1 MLDPKYFL
9 NFLNKKG
16 INFFCG
22 VPDSCVAPFVEKLK
36 KNYVMANEGTAVAF
50 GAGYYLSTKKIP
62 LVYFQ
67 NSGLGNATDPLTN
80 LLNKEIYG
88 LPIVLLI
95 GWRGHPNIK
104 DEPQHIIQGKIL
116 KKTLVSFGIRYK
128 ELSSKK
134 SLTAIRNLIN
144 YSKTKSRIV
153 AILVNKNSFISNK
166 KKKNNFNNY
175 KIKRRDAL
183 LQILKKSSKK
193 DKFFSSVGFNS
204 REIFQLCLKEKI
216 SRKIFYLIGGMG
228 HTAAVALG
236 SNLHDKNVKNTICI
250 DGDGSFI
257 MHMGSIVNTGNLS
270 KKNFKYVVFKNDKHE
285 SVGNINLKF
294 DLDYKKFSQ
303 SVGFKKFIV
312 TKNKSKLFKDINNL
326 LNYKGSVFHLIYVKN
341 ETFKNLIRVNNIAKI
356 KKNFLLK

>member
-1 MLDPKYFL
+1 MLDPKNFL
-9 NFLNKKG
+9 NFLKKNG

-22 VPDSCVAPFVEKLK
+22 VPDSCVAPFVEKLR

-62 LVYFQ
+62 LIYFQ

-80 LLNKEIYG
+80 LFNKEIYG

-95 GWRGHPNIK
+95 GWRGHPKIK

-116 KKTLVSFGIRYK
+116 KKTLKSFGIRHK
-128 ELSSKK
+128 ELDGQKSLKSIKNLLDYSKK
-134 SLTAIRNLIN
+134 K
-144 YSKTKSRIV
+144 SKIV
-153 AILVNKNSFISNK
+153 AILAHKNSFLVDK
-166 KKKNNFNNY
+166 KKKSNFNNY

-183 LQILKKSSKK
+183 SEILIKSSKK

-204 REIFQLCLKEKI
+204 REIFQNCLEKKI

-236 SNLHDKNVKNTICI
+236 SNLYDKNVKNTICI

-257 MHMGSIVNTGNLS
+257 MHMGSIVNAGNLS

-303 SVGFKKFIV
+303 AAGFKKFIV
-312 TKNKSKLFKDINNL
+312 TKRNNELSKHIKTLFGF
-326 LNYKGSVFHLIYVKN
+326 KGSVFHLIYVKN
-341 ETFKNLIRVNNIAKI
+341 ETFKNLLRVNNIKKI
-356 KKNFLLK
+356 KQNFLLK